1 MFDPQNYWLFGYGS
15 LIFKE
20 PPHVVERVP
29 GYVENSVRRFWQSSI
44 DHRGTEE
51 QPGRVVT
58 LLTHET
64 FTKLGGEFE
73 FESDYTVYGVA
84 FKIDPKYAEEVREQI
99 DYREKH
105 GYRPVVLPFHAK
117 SGGNWSCIAYVGSE
131 DNDAFV
137 GPETPEAVAKI
148 ISTTV
153 GPSGPNIDYLV
164 NLEKAIRELHPENQ
178 PDEYLERLLQLTK
191 LFKADSV

>member
-64 FTKLGGEFE
+64 LTKLGGECE
-73 FESDYTVYGVA
+73 FESDYTV
-84 FKIDPKYAEEVREQI
+84 
-99 DYREKH
+99 
-105 GYRPVVLPFHAK
+105 
-117 SGGNWSCIAYVGSE
+117 
-131 DNDAFV
+131 
-137 GPETPEAVAKI
+137 
-148 ISTTV
+148 
-153 GPSGPNIDYLV
+153 
-164 NLEKAIRELHPENQ
+164 
-178 PDEYLERLLQLTK
+178 
-191 LFKADSV
+191 